1 MRRQIVI
8 ILALLICLSGYAQK
22 QYDSYKGLVMAGYQG
37 WFNTPGDGEGRGWYH
52 YKGSDGFRPGSCS
65 IDIWPETSEYD
76 KLYDTEFR
84 YADGSVARTF
94 SSNDASTVDTHF
106 RWMKEYGLD
115 GVFMQR
121 FVPEIKNPSG
131 KKHFTKLLND
141 ASVAANKYGR
151 AFCVMY
157 DLSGMNA
164 GDEKILLN
172 DIRELTPML
181 GLKNRADNPSYLW
194 HNGRPLVV
202 VWGVGFNDR
211 RQYGLKEANA
221 IVDGLKKQGFSVMLG
236 VPTHWRELKYDT
248 ESDPRLHALIKKCD
262 IIMPWFVGRYNE
274 STYPFYKKLIG
285 DDVKWCKAENIDYAP
300 LCFPGFSWK
309 NMKGA
314 QSLQIDRNNGN
325 FFWKQLSG
333 AIEQG
338 AEMIYVAMFDEI
350 DEGTAVFKCA
360 RNVPVGDSRFVAL
373 DDETEPDHYLWLIGQ
388 AGSMLK
394 KEKPLS
400 ASMPVRNPA
409 SQRLVYNGVF
419 APYEGLVN
427 RLEKPYRKEICLNG
441 YWDFQPVRLPAD
453 YRQGGGKAPELPMPS
468 ADGWSKTKIKIP
480 SPWNVNDFSN
490 RNLEGPDHRN
500 YPSYPREWND
510 VKMAWMKKTFDVPAD
525 WTGDDIRLW
534 FEAVAGETVVYV
546 NGHKVA
552 GNFDL
557 FLPFSAD
564 ITDVVKP
571 GEKADVLVGVRSQ
584 KLFEDNSTIGR
595 RIVPGGSMWGY
606 DMNGIWQDVYLQA
619 VPRTRIEDIYV
630 KPLVGRGT
638 LEIEVTL
645 TNSDTKKLNVELSGD
660 ISEWINLAGT
670 DVNSAPVPAW
680 ELGRQAMAVK
690 PVKVSVAPGDTV
702 RTVIAL
708 PVAEGTLKYW
718 TPETPNLYSLVLS
731 AKTGGKKIDTKYE
744 RFGWREWT
752 LEGTSHL
759 LNGKVYPL
767 RGDSWHFMGIPQM
780 TRRYA
785 YAWYKAI
792 KDMNGNAVR
801 PHAMVYPRFYHDMA
815 DEMGICI
822 LNETANWAS
831 DGGPKLDSPH
841 FWEASKDHLRRFVM
855 RDRNHA
861 SVFGWSVSNENKP
874 VILYVYNRPDLLEP
888 QMVAW
893 REWRDIVR
901 ELDPTRPWISSD
913 GEDDG
918 DGILPV
924 TVGHYGDVGSMHN
937 WINIGKPWGI
947 GEHSMAYYGTPEQ
960 VAKYNGERAYVSAL
974 GRMEG
979 LANECYNLIK
989 DQRDNGAS
997 YSTVFNMAWYALQP
1011 LPIGKKDITTPP
1023 SMENDGIFFGTYT
1036 EGQPGV
1042 QPERV
1047 GPYSTTLNP
1056 GYDPS
1061 LPLYRPWPMFEAM
1074 RAANAPDGP
1083 AWSEWAEIDKKK
1095 YESKGR
1101 WDAATPYRQVV
1112 FVGSADSRARQQFD
1126 AQGVIFSDKVTDPAN
1141 ALYVLDGTYS
1151 LSGELEETIRK
1162 HMSLGADLLV
1172 WGINPANVQPH
1183 NPYNG
1188 LLPLPVTVNTL
1199 RRSSFIPAETS
1210 WMRGLNPSDF
1220 YFCEV
1225 QQADAAQYTL
1235 TGPLVEESEVILEAC
1250 RTDWRTWNKRAEN
1263 LKTAALLRSEN
1274 ECTTPRAVV
1283 VKYSSGPN
1291 NIYLSTLGEFT
1302 NTEKGF
1308 KTLGAIIANA
1318 GIPCKALEQNP
1329 DEIFFFQDNK
1339 LLFPRQAAKRM
1350 VKADGRKSLTI
1361 YVYSPRPLDDLLI
1374 EPNMPKLTLRTGT
1387 PDTELV
1393 INGKPVEI
1401 AGKDYNRADFRELP
1415 LLQGWNC
1422 LEISMPESTP
1432 DDKLQG
1438 HFFCDNR
1445 ADYLPQVRAS
1455 YVNPEAK

>member
-1 MRRQIVI
+1 M
-8 ILALLICLSGYAQK
+8 C
-22 QYDSYKGLVMAGYQG
+22 
-37 WFNTPGDGEGRGWYH
+37 
-52 YKGSDGFRPGSCS
+52 
-65 IDIWPETSEYD
+65 
-76 KLYDTEFR
+76 
-84 YADGSVARTF
+84 
-94 SSNDASTVDTHF
+94 
-106 RWMKEYGLD
+106 
-115 GVFMQR
+115 
-121 FVPEIKNPSG
+121 
-131 KKHFTKLLND
+131 
-141 ASVAANKYGR
+141 
-151 AFCVMY
+151 
-157 DLSGMNA
+157 
-164 GDEKILLN
+164 
-172 DIRELTPML
+172 IR
-181 GLKNRADNPSYLW
+181 
-194 HNGRPLVV
+194 
-202 VWGVGFNDR
+202 DR
-211 RQYGLKEANA
+211 
-221 IVDGLKKQGFSVMLG
+221 
-236 VPTHWRELKYDT
+236 
-248 ESDPRLHALIKKCD
+248 
-262 IIMPWFVGRYNE
+262 
-274 STYPFYKKLIG
+274 
-285 DDVKWCKAENIDYAP
+285 
-300 LCFPGFSWK
+300 
-309 NMKGA
+309 
-314 QSLQIDRNNGN
+314 
-325 FFWKQLSG
+325 
-333 AIEQG
+333 
-338 AEMIYVAMFDEI
+338 
-350 DEGTAVFKCA
+350 
-360 RNVPVGDSRFVAL
+360 
-373 DDETEPDHYLWLIGQ
+373 
-388 AGSMLK
+388 
-394 KEKPLS
+394 
-400 ASMPVRNPA
+400 
-409 SQRLVYNGVF
+409 
-419 APYEGLVN
+419 
-427 RLEKPYRKEICLNG
+427 
-441 YWDFQPVRLPAD
+441 
-453 YRQGGGKAPELPMPS
+453 
-468 ADGWSKTKIKIP
+468 
-480 SPWNVNDFSN
+480 
-490 RNLEGPDHRN
+490 
-500 YPSYPREWND
+500 
-510 VKMAWMKKTFDVPAD
+510 
-525 WTGDDIRLW
+525 
-534 FEAVAGETVVYV
+534 
-546 NGHKVA
+546 
-552 GNFDL
+552 
-557 FLPFSAD
+557 
-564 ITDVVKP
+564 
-571 GEKADVLVGVRSQ
+571 
-584 KLFEDNSTIGR
+584 
-595 RIVPGGSMWGY
+595 
-606 DMNGIWQDVYLQA
+606 
-619 VPRTRIEDIYV
+619 
-630 KPLVGRGT
+630 
-638 LEIEVTL
+638 
-645 TNSDTKKLNVELSGD
+645 
-660 ISEWINLAGT
+660 
-670 DVNSAPVPAW
+670 
-680 ELGRQAMAVK
+680 AMAVK
-690 PVKVSVAPGDTV
+690 PVKVNVAPGDTV
-702 RTVIAL
+702 KTVITL

-1095 YESKGR
+1095 YESKER

-1183 NPYNG
+1183 NPYNA
-1188 LLPLPVTVNTL
+1188 V
-1199 RRSSFIPAETS
+1199 S
-1210 WMRGLNPSDF
+1210 
-1220 YFCEV
+1220 
-1225 QQADAAQYTL
+1225 YTH
-1235 TGPLVEESEVILEAC
+1235 
-1250 RTDWRTWNKRAEN
+1250 
-1263 LKTAALLRSEN
+1263 
-1274 ECTTPRAVV
+1274 
-1283 VKYSSGPN
+1283 
-1291 NIYLSTLGEFT
+1291 
-1302 NTEKGF
+1302 
-1308 KTLGAIIANA
+1308 
-1318 GIPCKALEQNP
+1318 
-1329 DEIFFFQDNK
+1329 
-1339 LLFPRQAAKRM
+1339 
-1350 VKADGRKSLTI
+1350 
-1361 YVYSPRPLDDLLI
+1361 
-1374 EPNMPKLTLRTGT
+1374 LTL
-1387 PDTELV
+1387 P
-1393 INGKPVEI
+1393 K
-1401 AGKDYNRADFRELP
+1401 A
-1415 LLQGWNC
+1415 
-1422 LEISMPESTP
+1422 
-1432 DDKLQG
+1432 
-1438 HFFCDNR
+1438 
-1445 ADYLPQVRAS
+1445 
-1455 YVNPEAK
+1455 

>member
-37 WFNTPGDGEGRGWYH
+37 WFNTPSDGEGRGWYH

-65 IDIWPETSEYD
+65 IDIWPETSEYE

-94 SSNDASTVDTHF
+94 SSHDASTVDTHF

-645 TNSDTKKLNVELSGD
+645 TNSDTKKQNVELAGD

-690 PVKVSVAPGDTV
+690 PVKVNVAPGDTV
-702 RTVIAL
+702 KTVIAL